1 MKTRARA
8 FSVEIKH
15 RKRTTHSQSAT
26 SLARPGAWPNL
37 LPLGDAAKPFA
48 HQELAQAPGQGAVR
62 EAVRVFQ
69 PPWKGVQPVE
79 MQDKPIEPVTLIER
93 PIRPLRVLPDLTAAA
108 PEQQQRA
115 AFHAPARK
123 RAPKGS
129 LTTKRQSKIGREEPT
144 TADLL
149 TSMEAPAK
157 PAPALNGHVAAAMA
171 MNRNKTRPKI
181 PPGQRWRERRL
192 PRVCWI
198 RRG

>member
-1 MKTRARA
+1 VQRDCRRNLRRLE
-8 FSVEIKH
+8 S
-15 RKRTTHSQSAT
+15 RSRT
-26 SLARPGAWPNL
+26 SLARPGAWLNL
-37 LPLGDAAKPFA
+37 LPLGDAAKPSA
-48 HQELAQAPGQGAVR
+48 HEELAQAPRQGAVR
-62 EAVRVFQ
+62 EAERVFQ
-69 PPWKGVQPVE
+69 PPWQGVQPVE
-79 MQDKPIEPVTLIER
+79 MQDKLIEPVTLIER

-108 PEQQQRA
+108 REQQPRA

-129 LTTKRQSKIGREEPT
+129 LTTKRHSKIRREEPT

-157 PAPALNGHVAAAMA
+157 PARALNGHVAAAMA
-171 MNRNKTRPKI
+171 MNRNQTRPKI